1 VSSTVFRGDRRAV
14 GAVGVIAGV
23 LLAVAGCTS
32 SSTASSAA
40 APAPSAAGAATA
52 GAATAPASAATP
64 AGAVPT
70 APMTPLAAASGQ
82 LTGTQLESVLLPAT
96 DFPAGF
102 AAPSTGPITS
112 GGSLTPGPATYN
124 LATISCATFI
134 QHLGTIGFGET
145 AMVSG
150 SVAASGQAYDQL
162 VYQFGTPA
170 AASAFVAGVRSLAGR
185 CGSFTATANGSPGTF
200 SLRATPGTPVGGH
213 PALELLQTGTLGKS
227 KLVLDTLLCASGV
240 DVFAASGVG
249 VGGAAPPVLPAKDTI
264 VYNLM
269 KRQAAVAVLG

>member
-1 VSSTVFRGDRRAV
+1 
-14 GAVGVIAGV
+14 
-23 LLAVAGCTS
+23 
-32 SSTASSAA
+32 
-40 APAPSAAGAATA
+40 
-52 GAATAPASAATP
+52 
-64 AGAVPT
+64 
-70 APMTPLAAASGQ
+70 MTPLAAAAGQ
-82 LTGTQLESVLLPAT
+82 LTGTQLESVLLPAS

-102 AAPSTGPITS
+102 TASSTGPITS
-112 GGSLTPGPATYN
+112 GGSLTTAPATYN

-134 QHLGTIGFGET
+134 QHLGTVGFGET

-162 VYQFGTPA
+162 VYQFGTPS

-185 CGSFTATANGSPGTF
+185 CGSFTATANGSTGAF
-200 SLRATPGTPVGGH
+200 SLQSAAGTPVGGH
-213 PALELLQTGTLGKS
+213 STLELLQTGTLGKS
-227 KLVLDTLLCASGV
+227 KLVLDTLFCASGV

-264 VYNLM
+264 VYNQM